1 MSISIVAAV
10 SKNNVIGRENAL
22 PWYLPE
28 DLKHF
33 KELTTGKIVLMGR
46 KTFESVIRRLGQ
58 PLPNRLNI
66 VITKDSNYK
75 VPSEVI
81 VSNDL
86 SRTIEDYKD
95 KDLFI
100 IGGGQIFSQTIDK
113 ADTLYITHVEFE
125 SKGDSFFPEIDPAVW
140 NKVEEEKHEN
150 FSFVKYQKNNKQILI

>member
-1 MSISIVAAV
+1 MSISLIAAV
-10 SKNNVIGRENAL
+10 AKNNVIGSENDL

-46 KTFESVIRRLGQ
+46 KTFESILRRLGK

-66 VITKDSNYK
+66 LITKDTKYEA
-75 VPSEVI
+75 PAEVLI
-81 VSNDL
+81 YNDL
-86 SRTIEDYKD
+86 NKAIEEYKD

-113 ADTLYITHVEFE
+113 ADTLYITHVGFE
-125 SKGDSFFPEIDPAVW
+125 PKGDSFFPEIDPGKW
-140 NKVEEEKHEN
+140 KKLDEEKHEN
-150 FSFVKYQKNNKQILI
+150 FRFVKYNRT